1 MLNSLCLLLPVAHC
15 HNMLQP
21 QCCQFFHFQLPKQL
35 RSRWWIC
42 RVLLCC
48 KECFP
53 PTSPFRFRTFSPLI
67 LVVNLIQPFHFYYAV
82 VSLSCN
88 KANLVLFSVRFDQR
102 TQICLL
108 TLILCNVGTGSAGHK
123 HILDF
128 CSLLGAKGQVSET
141 CHYEADPAADGATD
155 KGLE

>member
-1 MLNSLCLLLPVAHC
+1 MLPILHGAYH
-15 HNMLQP
+15 HNLLQP
-21 QCCQFFHFQLPKQL
+21 ECCQFFHFQLPKQL

-88 KANLVLFSVRFDQR
+88 KAILVLFSTHFDSDQR

-141 CHYEADPAADGATD
+141 CHYEAKD